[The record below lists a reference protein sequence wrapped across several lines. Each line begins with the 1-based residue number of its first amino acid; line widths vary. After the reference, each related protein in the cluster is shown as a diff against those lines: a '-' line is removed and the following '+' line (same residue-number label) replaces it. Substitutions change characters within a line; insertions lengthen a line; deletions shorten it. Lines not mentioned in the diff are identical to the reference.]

1 MHFLAAWL
9 VPFLLLLAQVTLAQ
23 DEEAT
28 EAAKDII
35 IIEPIPRPKLCCYG
49 DQTYTEGDV
58 VLSLPRVCLQLVCE
72 DGKVVRRYLSKPG
85 LKDCCE
91 FDGQLYF
98 ESAELTSH
106 CVTLQCRD
114 SCWHPTSKIA
124 ECCSR
129 CTVYDDPH
137 HITFDGHRYDF
148 HGACNY
154 TLAQRGF
161 FFYPDVGVFSE
172 FEECFGRASC
182 LAHTTFK
189 NDRHTVITL
198 SNGAVFD
205 VFVNGH
211 PFSIS
216 EPNKVYHLTSP
227 DGCHPVLAW
236 RSPWGVL
243 SPRCLTL
250 FGSSRIMLIHCPH
263 RLDVIAHASHTDE
276 LDGLCGHFNYHVD
289 DDFTSRGGLVHPL
302 SFFPL
307 AFPNSWKTN
316 VQSNSRCKA
325 PCKGCR
331 DENTTSPCTAFQPI
345 KRRFFET
352 CNTTLHPHIRNFPH
366 LRHHI
371 ENCAFDLCVLSSY
384 TKTDY
389 TDDYW
394 LKVVVDIA
402 KMSVRL
408 YEDTEGNDR

>member
-1 MHFLAAWL
+1 MYSLVAWL

-23 DEEAT
+23 DEE
-28 EAAKDII
+28 EKVKDII
-35 IIEPIPRPKLCCYG
+35 IIEPFPRPKRCCFGDESYG
-49 DQTYTEGDV
+49 EGEV

-72 DGKVVRRYLSKPG
+72 DGKVVRRYLGKPG
-85 LKDCCE
+85 QKDCCE

-98 ESAELTSH
+98 EGAEITSH

-114 SCWHPTSKIA
+114 SCWHPSPKIA

-148 HGACNY
+148 HGVCNY
-154 TLAQRGF
+154 TLAQRGYA
-161 FFYPDVGVFSE
+161 FYPDMGVFSE

-189 NDRHTVITL
+189 NDRHTVITM

-205 VFVNGH
+205 VQVNGH

-216 EPNKVYHLTSP
+216 EANKVYHLKSP

-236 RSPWGVL
+236 RSPWGNQ
-243 SPRCLTL
+243 SPHCLTL

-263 RLDVIAHASHTDE
+263 RLDVIAHATHTDE

-289 DDFTSRGGLVHPL
+289 DDFTSRGGIVHPL

-307 AFPNSWKTN
+307 AFPNSWKTQM
-316 VQSNSRCKA
+316 QSNSQCKA
-325 PCKGCR
+325 PCRGCH
-331 DENTTSPCTAFQPI
+331 DEETKSPCTANETLR
-345 KRRFFET
+345 RRFFEV
-352 CNTTLHPHIRNFPH
+352 CDNALQPQIGRLPH

-371 ENCAFDLCVLSSY
+371 ENCAFDLCVFNSY
-384 TKTDY
+384 RNSEDFK
-389 TDDYW
+389 YW
-394 LKVVVDIA
+394 LSVVVEIA

-408 YEDTEGNDR
+408 YEDTEGNDRTR